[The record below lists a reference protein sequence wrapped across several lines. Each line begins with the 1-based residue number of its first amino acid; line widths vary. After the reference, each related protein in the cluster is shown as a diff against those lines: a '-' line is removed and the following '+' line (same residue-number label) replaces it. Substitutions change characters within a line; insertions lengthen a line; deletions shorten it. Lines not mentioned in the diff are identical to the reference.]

1 MKSPP
6 RTTPA
11 GALKQMRLGD
21 LSHFICRGIGKS
33 GQGLVRLGFFV
44 EGLAEQHCSVV
55 HPLHFCPTLE
65 RAVAGHLAMLD
76 CLGR

>member
-1 MKSPP
+1 
-6 RTTPA
+6 
-11 GALKQMRLGD
+11 
-21 LSHFICRGIGKS
+21 
-33 GQGLVRLGFFV
+33 
-44 EGLAEQHCSVV
+44 V